1 MHYGNDRSFKVI
13 AMGWL
18 YLLLLLI
25 SSGFVCQARGQD
37 LGLPRDHRDRML
49 NLFQRLDINKDAKL
63 TADELSKYPHL
74 RSIYRNAEG
83 VVFIKNIIPD
93 ADFFVGERLL
103 SAFHKADNDGDF
115 KLNKAELRALPGIQS
130 RFNRFDRNRDGLIS
144 IDEFL
149 WLRKSLAPR
158 N

>member
-1 MHYGNDRSFKVI
+1 
-13 AMGWL
+13 
-18 YLLLLLI
+18 
-25 SSGFVCQARGQD
+25 
-37 LGLPRDHRDRML
+37 ML

-63 TADELSKYPHL
+63 TAYELSKYPHL
-74 RSIYRNAEG
+74 RSIYRNAKG
-83 VVFIKNIIPD
+83 VVLIKNIIPD
-93 ADFFVGERLL
+93 ANFFVGERLL
-103 SAFHKADNDGDF
+103 SAFHKADNDGDL

-158 N
+158 R